1 VDSETRKGVLHFR
14 ISGEFITRHSRRL
27 WVEGSPLAMKTLTT
41 GLQGMTEALALEI
54 LTGRKK
60 LVGWNSRVRLR
71 NDNAVTDDR
80 GIKLPRSLHEV
91 LSKVDQELQAE
102 RKRSAEL
109 AQRAG
114 LMADRIERTIL
125 GSRFGVG
132 PLIDSLKNEFCPEP
146 PPQEPE
152 QKVPPPLPEKDWSH
166 NWTCGWLTPEGDFYG
181 CEYSGHQ
188 ALCEKLGLDSY
199 QIERRGWIK
208 YQRREWIGY
217 FGKDPITQKQIDAL
231 WDWSR
236 ATKKKY
242 PYWIAGGTD
251 ADEAR

>member
-1 VDSETRKGVLHFR
+1 MP
-14 ISGEFITRHSRRL
+14 SRTT
-27 WVEGSPLAMKTLTT
+27 EGSSC
-41 GLQGMTEALALEI
+41 QGPFTKSF
-54 LTGRKK
+54 RKWTK
-60 LVGWNSRVRLR
+60 SFRQRGSDPPNSR
-71 NDNAVTDDR
+71 
-80 GIKLPRSLHEV
+80 S
-91 LSKVDQELQAE
+91 
-102 RKRSAEL
+102 
-109 AQRAG
+109 
-114 LMADRIERTIL
+114 
-125 GSRFGVG
+125 G